1 MNLSQGW
8 QIVFAYKE
16 CVEQL
21 NKRVQM
27 ARRGKLVKL
36 LHHPVRMGGSKVLEN
51 ISDMLNLSLPV
62 RADLFWTDTIIT
74 LVPEHVSCQIIRYG
88 FFEEGLTRMM
98 LEVLKPGMVFFD
110 VGAHIGYYTVLA
122 CHIVGEKGTV
132 HAFEPTP
139 RTFDIL
145 RCNAKDKRNVI
156 LNNIAVSSARE
167 MMKFRYYGPKYS
179 AFNSAKSPRIRDSA
193 RRKLQSN
200 EVMVEATSLDAYIME
215 RGSSPDFLKI
225 DVESSEW
232 DVLQGAQHVLTEIRP
247 IVSLEVGDFGING
260 VAPSRDLVRYLLEYG
275 YRVYEYGSPNEPL
288 VKHEVKE
295 NYYYDNLLFIP
306 E

>member
-1 MNLSQGW
+1 
-8 QIVFAYKE
+8 
-16 CVEQL
+16 
-21 NKRVQM
+21 
-27 ARRGKLVKL
+27 
-36 LHHPVRMGGSKVLEN
+36 
-51 ISDMLNLSLPV
+51 
-62 RADLFWTDTIIT
+62 
-74 LVPEHVSCQIIRYG
+74 
-88 FFEEGLTRMM
+88 
-98 LEVLKPGMVFFD
+98 
-110 VGAHIGYYTVLA
+110 
-122 CHIVGEKGTV
+122 
-132 HAFEPTP
+132 
-139 RTFDIL
+139 
-145 RCNAKDKRNVI
+145 
-156 LNNIAVSSARE
+156 

>member
-1 MNLSQGW
+1 M
-8 QIVFAYKE
+8 FAYTE
-16 CVEQL
+16 CVEKL
-21 NKRVQM
+21 NESVRL

-36 LHHPVRMGGSKVLEN
+36 LRHPVRMGGSKVLEN
-51 ISDMLNLSLPV
+51 ISTILNLSFPV
-62 RADLFWTDTIIT
+62 RADLFWTDTIIA

-139 RTFDIL
+139 RTFEIL
-145 RCNAKDKRNVI
+145 RRNAKDKRNVI
-156 LNNIAVSSARE
+156 LNNIAVSSSRE
-167 MMKFRYYGPKYS
+167 MMKFRYYGPKYF
-179 AFNSAKSPRIRDSA
+179 AFNSAKSPRISNSVG
-193 RRKLQSN
+193 RRLRSN
-200 EVMVEATSLDAYIME
+200 EIVIEATSLDAYIME
-215 RGSSPDFLKI
+215 RGSRPDFLKI

-232 DVLQGAQHVLTEIRP
+232 DVLQGAQHVLTKIRP
-247 IVSLEVGDFGING
+247 VVSLEVGDFGING

-295 NYYYDNLLFIP
+295 NYCYDNLLFIP